1 MDYSDLKINQK
12 DNELETSSSENISF
26 QLSLDDTPEFVSK
39 NTNSETNKALSEEMI
54 DELSKEELKI
64 LIDNL
69 NIKNQRE
76 KGLINV
82 NQLASVLNDAPPE
95 LAA

>member
-12 DNELETSSSENISF
+12 DNEAEISSSENISF

-39 NTNSETNKALSEEMI
+39 NTNSETNKVLSEEMI

-69 NIKNQRE
+69 NIKNQR
-76 KGLINV
+76 
-82 NQLASVLNDAPPE
+82 
-95 LAA
+95 

>member
-12 DNELETSSSENISF
+12 NNEPETSSSENISF

-82 NQLASVLNDAPPE
+82 NQFMKNLF
-95 LAA
+95 

>member
-39 NTNSETNKALSEEMI
+39 NKFSDKEINLYFTKGGGSDTMIHDFENLLLNK
-54 DELSKEELKI
+54 K
-64 LIDNL
+64 
-69 NIKNQRE
+69 
-76 KGLINV
+76 
-82 NQLASVLNDAPPE
+82 
-95 LAA
+95 

>member
-1 MDYSDLKINQK
+1 MDNSDLKISQK
-12 DNELETSSSENISF
+12 NNELETSSSENISF

-82 NQLASVLNDAPPE
+82 NQFVCNDFKTGNF
-95 LAA
+95 

>member
-82 NQLASVLNDAPPE
+82 NQLASVFE
-95 LAA
+95 

>member
-54 DELSKEELKI
+54 D
-64 LIDNL
+64 
-69 NIKNQRE
+69 
-76 KGLINV
+76 
-82 NQLASVLNDAPPE
+82 
-95 LAA
+95 

>member
-64 LIDNL
+64 L
-69 NIKNQRE
+69 KGQRRF
-76 KGLINV
+76 
-82 NQLASVLNDAPPE
+82 
-95 LAA
+95 